1 MWAKRKVLRLTAV
14 AAGGAMVLSSA
25 CSVIDIKQNVASGTM
40 SFIAGYTA
48 DFLAALVPSP
58 EDLVGGDAP

>member
-1 MWAKRKVLRLTAV
+1 MAV